1 MGMFDIEHRGS
12 MADRARARRER
23 DEESGRHERLKR
35 QLQAA
40 LEGRGVEPARE
51 LSLRWK
57 EGWGAGGDV
66 ATHSVTG
73 AWLPRSPR
81 PHTTRASV
89 SGSVGN
95 SSCVDRE
102 NGVPRLPRTPRA
114 ARSGNAFRTTRT
126 IADLCDPQ
134 RHAWLPSGH
143 GTRNTDVTNYSRA
156 CEFGAARSPRLP
168 SMADNMATE
177 SRSSLVEPTLEFR
190 ARNFW
195 PTATGNFSPGDCRR

>member
-1 MGMFDIEHRGS
+1 

-23 DEESGRHERLKR
+23 DEESGRHERLRR
-35 QLQAA
+35 QLQMA
-40 LEGRGVEPARE
+40 LQGRGVVEPARE
-51 LSLRWK
+51 LNTTASRGK

-81 PHTTRASV
+81 PHTTRASM
-89 SGSVGN
+89 SGPVGKTHG
-95 SSCVDRE
+95 E

-126 IADLCDPQ
+126 IADLCEPQ

-143 GTRNTDVTNYSRA
+143 GTRNTDLTNYSRA
-156 CEFGAARSPRLP
+156 SLFAPRSPRLP
-168 SMADNMATE
+168 SMADSSATE
-177 SRSSLVEPTLEFR
+177 SNSSLVEPTLEFR
-190 ARNFW
+190 TRNFW
-195 PTATGNFSPGDCRR
+195 PTAAGNFSPGDWRK

>member
-1 MGMFDIEHRGS
+1 

-126 IADLCDPQ
+126 IADLCEPQ

-143 GTRNTDVTNYSRA
+143 GTRNTDLTNYSRA
-156 CEFGAARSPRLP
+156 SAFASPSPRLP
-168 SMADNMATE
+168 PMPNSTATE
-177 SRSSLVEPTLEFR
+177 SKSSLVEPTLEFR

-195 PTATGNFSPGDCRR
+195 PTAAGNFQSGDYRK

>member
-1 MGMFDIEHRGS
+1 MRSMQLGREIHHTSQVLVGTLAMNIRKAEHS
-12 MADRARARRER
+12 
-23 DEESGRHERLKR
+23 
-35 QLQAA
+35 
-40 LEGRGVEPARE
+40 
-51 LSLRWK
+51 W
-57 EGWGAGGDV
+57 GWGAGGDV

-81 PHTTRASV
+81 PHTTRASM

-95 SSCVDRE
+95 STYVDRE

-114 ARSGNAFRTTRT
+114 ARSGNAFRTART

-143 GTRNTDVTNYSRA
+143 GTRNTDVTNYGRA

>member
-1 MGMFDIEHRGS
+1 

-23 DEESGRHERLKR
+23 DEESGRHERLKS

-81 PHTTRASV
+81 PHTTRASM

-95 SSCVDRE
+95 STYVDRE

-168 SMADNMATE
+168 SMADSTATE
-177 SRSSLVEPTLEFR
+177 NKSSLVEPTLEFR

-195 PTATGNFSPGDCRR
+195 PTAAGNFSPGDWRK